1 MIIGY
6 AEFLRCTVDGCGFT
20 IPAPCPVAIPTGI
33 TADGTITFSPNY
45 PELQRV
51 ETTLETHANQ
61 HTPIEFL
68 TTIQRLQTD
77 LNRAQAAL
85 REARD
90 DHD

>member
-6 AEFLRCTVDGCGFT
+6 AEFLRCTVDGCDFT
-20 IPAPCPVAIPTGI
+20 TPAPCPVSIPTGI
-33 TADGTITFSPNY
+33 NANGTIALSPNY
-45 PELQRV
+45 SELYRV
-51 ETTLETHANQ
+51 ETTLEAHANQ
-61 HTPIEFL
+61 HTPIEYL
-68 TTIQRLQTD
+68 TTIKRLQTD